1 MVYIPYHR
9 LQDLLKHLILIT
21 GMPGSGKTTV
31 AKIMSEEGFP
41 IVSMGDAVRE
51 EAEAR
56 GVGKSIFEM
65 SRFMIELRRELG
77 ENAVAMLVEK
87 KIEKMENDTVI
98 VDGVRSL
105 KEVEYFKSRGYSVT
119 KVGVLSPTGLRYK
132 RLSNRSRPDDSKILR
147 ELEERDMVEI
157 SVGVGGVIA
166 LSDVYLLNES
176 SLEELRKNTLQKLRE
191 IVSRRY
197 L

>member
-1 MVYIPYHR
+1 
-9 LQDLLKHLILIT
+9 
-21 GMPGSGKTTV
+21 MPGSGKTTV

-56 GVGKSIFEM
+56 GLGKSIFEM
-65 SRFMIELRRELG
+65 SRFMVELRRELG

-87 KIEKMENDTVI
+87 KIEKIESDTII

-105 KEVEYFKSRGYSVT
+105 KEVEYFKLRGYSVT
-119 KVGVLSPTGLRYK
+119 RVGVLSPTELRYK
-132 RLSNRSRPDDSKILR
+132 RLSNRNRPDDSKILK
-147 ELEERDMVEI
+147 ELEERDIVEI

-166 LSDVYLLNES
+166 LSDIYILNES
-176 SLEELRKNTLQKLRE
+176 SLEELRKNTLQKLQE
-191 IVSRRY
+191 IVSKKY

>member
-1 MVYIPYHR
+1 M
-9 LQDLLKHLILIT
+9 LKHLILIT

-31 AKIMSEEGFP
+31 AKMMGEKGFP
-41 IVSMGDAVRE
+41 VVSMGDAVRE

-56 GVGKSIFEM
+56 GIGKRIFEM
-65 SRFMIELRRELG
+65 SRFMIELRKELG
-77 ENAVAMLVEK
+77 ENAVAILVEK
-87 KIEKMENDTVI
+87 KIEKIDSSIII

-119 KVGVLSPTGLRYK
+119 KVGVLSPTRLRYE
-132 RLSNRSRPDDSKILR
+132 RLSNRNRPDDSKILK
-147 ELEERDMVEI
+147 ELEERDMAEI

-176 SLEELRKNTLQKLRE
+176 NLEELRENALKKLQE
-191 IVSRRY
+191 IVSKKY
-197 L
+197 Q

>member
-1 MVYIPYHR
+1 M
-9 LQDLLKHLILIT
+9 KHLILIT

-31 AKIMSEEGFP
+31 AKIMGEGGFP

-56 GVGKSIFEM
+56 GLSKNIIEM
-65 SRFMIELRRELG
+65 SKFMIELRRELG
-77 ENAVAMLVEK
+77 ENAVAMLVDR
-87 KIEKMENDTVI
+87 KIEKIEGDVII

-105 KEVEYFKSRGYSVT
+105 KEVEYFKSKGYSVT
-119 KVGVLSPTGLRYK
+119 TVGVLSPIRLRYS
-132 RLSNRSRPDDSKILR
+132 RLSNRNRPDDSKVIK
-147 ELEERDMVEI
+147 ELEERDRVEI

-166 LSDVYLLNES
+166 LSDVYVLNES
-176 SLEELRKNTLQKLRE
+176 SLEDLKEKTLKKLQE
-191 IVSRRY
+191 I